1 MVIDPIVFVG
11 TAVMDKDGEY
21 KIAYFLPMSDD
32 SYVHMRNVEKMVK
45 LVDER
50 APISASM

>member
-11 TAVMDKDGEY
+11 TAVMDKNGEY
-21 KIAYFLPMSDD
+21 KIAYFLPMIDD
-32 SYVHMRNVEKMVK
+32 WNVQLKNLEKLVK

-50 APISASM
+50 APIISA